1 MSRLRGE
8 LIKEEVS
15 EELMDLLSD
24 EDVSDEVL
32 NALNDAGL
40 AAIEGE
46 ADALFSNLGELR
58 VLDIKRFL
66 IDIAD
71 QAGSVVTTLFIFMG
85 MFSILVGVL
94 LIFLIFVMLAAAR
107 RSEMGMEAEVLEE
120 EIDRAVAGIRAFY
133 FLLIGFMAL
142 GLIVGIAG
150 LGVISTRAV
159 VERRQ
164 QIGVLRA
171 IGYRR
176 RMVQLSFLI
185 ESSFIALLGI
195 AIGLLLGA
203 TLSYNAI
210 TDISTEEGID
220 TLRYSIPWGQ
230 VVTIMAIAYLFSIVA
245 TYLPA
250 RQASRTHPAEA
261 LRYE

>member
-1 MSRLRGE
+1 MGTRPGDSAFLAFQLEGVYYE
-8 LIKEEVS
+8 
-15 EELMDLLSD
+15 D
-24 EDVSDEVL
+24 EAMAPV
-32 NALNDAGL
+32 
-40 AAIEGE
+40 AIEIREPLTDVVIPLTVIG
-46 ADALFSNLGELR
+46 
-58 VLDIKRFL
+58 VLDRVHDPFELVFGML
-66 IDIAD
+66 ISKSAVDDAIPFPIP
-71 QAGSVVTTLFIFMG
+71 VTTYAFQLAG
-85 MFSILVGVL
+85 EVEPKGVAKDL
-94 LIFLIFVMLAAAR
+94 EASFL
-107 RSEMGMEAEVLEE
+107 ENGMEAEVLEE

-171 IGYRR
+171 IGYRS

-210 TDISTEEGID
+210 TDIRTEEGID

-250 RQASRTHPAEA
+250 RQASRTHSAEA